1 MRKELKKIVSILAVA
16 SVVFSANPTQGVYAA
31 NGAEGRYKTES
42 TVLQETQNTGE
53 VPELQTEQF
62 TEDAQLQADQGVEAV
77 LISEQGPYYRPVSI
91 DETVSDSIKESG
103 EGGNKY
109 YTFSL
114 KESGR
119 LDIRFVS
126 HMSGYSVY
134 LYDVNGTWIW
144 ESTSNGWNEATQMVS
159 NTHTID
165 LMQGTY
171 QMVVSGYKY
180 WSPWGTGDFQFGLSF
195 QSSGES
201 YGKLHNS
208 VSTAPQ
214 IAFGQRIYGQIAEI
228 GEKEE
233 EEYFRFSTPSAGR
246 ISIHITSYMPQ
257 YSIYFYDGTGAKV
270 EEFTTQSW
278 NQATGTVTNAYTI
291 DLQKGDYYM
300 IVNGYGYWRDWA
312 TGNFNFAL
320 TFADAGESFEEPND
334 SIRDSTRIS
343 IGQTIG
349 GQLAKLPNDE
359 KDRDFFVFTLN
370 KTASINIKVTSQ
382 MPVYSMYIYDASGKE
397 VKSFETNK
405 WDETSRKV
413 VNTHQ
418 ADLPAG
424 SYYIMFNGYG
434 HWMDWSTGN
443 YKFTVSYAAKSI
455 SAKLSKSVYT
465 YDGKLKKPAAAVY
478 ANGKKL
484 TEGRDY
490 SLTYVSNKNPGQAK
504 VKIELKGAY

>member
-1 MRKELKKIVSILAVA
+1 MRKRIEKNSKHISRCI
-16 SVVFSANPTQGVYAA
+16 SGIFGKSNTGVYAA

-180 WSPWGTGDFQFGLSF
+180 WSPWGDGDF
-195 QSSGES
+195 
-201 YGKLHNS
+201 NS
-208 VSTAPQ
+208 VCLSSLP
-214 IAFGQRIYGQIAEI
+214 
-228 GEKEE
+228 
-233 EEYFRFSTPSAGR
+233 GR
-246 ISIHITSYMPQ
+246 AM
-257 YSIYFYDGTGAKV
+257 
-270 EEFTTQSW
+270 
-278 NQATGTVTNAYTI
+278 
-291 DLQKGDYYM
+291 
-300 IVNGYGYWRDWA
+300 
-312 TGNFNFAL
+312 
-320 TFADAGESFEEPND
+320 
-334 SIRDSTRIS
+334 
-343 IGQTIG
+343 
-349 GQLAKLPNDE
+349 
-359 KDRDFFVFTLN
+359 
-370 KTASINIKVTSQ
+370 
-382 MPVYSMYIYDASGKE
+382 
-397 VKSFETNK
+397 
-405 WDETSRKV
+405 
-413 VNTHQ
+413 
-418 ADLPAG
+418 G
-424 SYYIMFNGYG
+424 SYI
-434 HWMDWSTGN
+434 
-443 YKFTVSYAAKSI
+443 TVFRQLPKSHLVKEYMGRSRRSEKRKRRNISGFLRRRQAAFPSI
-455 SAKLSKSVYT
+455 SRPICPSIVFIFMTVQGQKWKNLQRSPGIRLRNSHECVY
-465 YDGKLKKPAAAVY
+465 
-478 ANGKKL
+478 N
-484 TEGRDY
+484 
-490 SLTYVSNKNPGQAK
+490 
-504 VKIELKGAY
+504 